1 MQFTHPL
8 TRIAGNCTFCARP
21 RRPRKWVQLRRRP
34 AERAINTWATGAWC
48 HHHCV
53 VLNYV
58 DSGALEAAL
67 RSCLKW
73 ATFRPTRPSPFL
85 TRKHGHKSTWPRW
98 VLVGWKKNTAFLNI
112 WMNSSAFSRRGTVWK
127 ALDVERCHAVV
138 SASKKQST
146 SWPSQWYSEILSK
159 ADPWISEPRSSIRKF
174 PTQPKTNYWKS
185 CTKCKP
191 DSNSITRNR
200 STPSWKVGHWS
211 SLF

>member
-98 VLVGWKKNTAFLNI
+98 VLVGWKKKHRVFKY
-112 WMNSSAFSRRGTVWK
+112 MNEFKRFFTSGHRLKSTRRRTLSRSCFRI
-127 ALDVERCHAVV
+127 EEAV
-138 SASKKQST
+138 
-146 SWPSQWYSEILSK
+146 
-159 ADPWISEPRSSIRKF
+159 D
-174 PTQPKTNYWKS
+174 
-185 CTKCKP
+185 
-191 DSNSITRNR
+191 
-200 STPSWKVGHWS
+200 
-211 SLF
+211 